1 MPEDPKERKRYLKN
15 KQKFARYMRFY
26 GKSLEKDIGKGE
38 VITVTEP
45 PSQKKGRKKE
55 KKVSMR

>member
-1 MPEDPKERKRYLKN
+1 MPKDPIGKKKYLK
-15 KQKFARYMRFY
+15 KAQKLANYMKFY

-45 PSQKKGRKKE
+45 PSQNRESKE
-55 KKVSMR
+55 EKVSVH